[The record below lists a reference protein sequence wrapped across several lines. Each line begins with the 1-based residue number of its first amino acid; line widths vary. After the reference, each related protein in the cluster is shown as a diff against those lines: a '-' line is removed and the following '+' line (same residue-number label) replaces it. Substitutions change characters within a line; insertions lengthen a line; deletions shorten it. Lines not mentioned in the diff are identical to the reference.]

1 MQAARRSRRANA
13 RGSIGVASVGLVAL
27 MTVAACGGGSSQST
41 GASSGDLGGPAV
53 VGAEAADAPVD
64 LTQPG
69 GAAKAGGTSL
79 VVAVDPLQTGEA
91 VIATASVELRV
102 DDVAGTVTRLTAVA
116 LTNDGFVASQDS
128 STDPSDPS
136 RATAVVVL
144 RVPTDTMPVVLEQL
158 NRLGETLSQQSEQ
171 RVVTEQVIDVNS
183 RVASARASVARI
195 QLLLD
200 RAQSISD
207 IVRIEGELS
216 RREADLDSLLAQQ
229 RGLRDRT
236 EYATVTATLL
246 SPDSVVPTKDET
258 GFVAGLKKGWGAFT
272 DSLTWALTVVGAVL
286 PFAVLAG
293 AVFLPVAA
301 YWRRR
306 SHPAVPVHSAEPAD
320 LTPA

>member
-1 MQAARRSRRANA
+1 MTVEEGSHRTVTRRSAGA
-13 RGSIGVASVGLVAL
+13 VAVGLVVL
-27 MTVAACGGGSSQST
+27 MAVGACAGAGSD
-41 GASSGDLGGPAV
+41 ASSG
-53 VGAEAADAPVD
+53 GAGAGDQAGQLTLEDATVDAA
-64 LTQPG
+64 QPG
-69 GAAKAGGTSL
+69 DQARADGGSL
-79 VVAVDPLQTGEA
+79 VGKIDPLQTGEA
-91 VIATASVELRV
+91 VIATASVEVRV
-102 DDVAGTVTRLTAVA
+102 DDVLTTLPRLTAVA
-116 LTNDGFVASQDS
+116 LTHDGFVASQDS

-144 RVPTDTMPVVLEQL
+144 RIPTDSMSDVLDEVGT
-158 NRLGETLSQQSEQ
+158 LGEVLGQRSEQ

-236 EYATVTATLL
+236 EYATVGVTLL
-246 SPDSVVPTKDET
+246 SPDAVAPTEDET

-272 DSLTWALTVVGAVL
+272 ASLTWALTLLGAVL
-286 PFAVLAG
+286 PFALLA
-293 AVFLPVAA
+293 AVVMVPVVAL
-301 YWRRR
+301 WRRR
-306 SHPAVPVHSAEPAD
+306 AASAGSGNSPSPAD
-320 LTPA
+320 PTSA